1 MKIRTQA
8 DVDALD
14 QKIKTELGVD
24 VSKYRDEEAIE
35 AISGL
40 LVFPLYVISWTV
52 RPMLLA
58 FFLYISGYFLL
69 DLVHVQYLLYAILGL
84 MLALLTGLFAGLF
97 YLTLRFK
104 SDLEGI
110 MNYSMSIM
118 RGIVEDM
125 EQLNTTTHAGN
136 RKEVLQLL
144 FLGVMHIITIPAVS
158 SIIGNR
164 VPLIGGLIARLVR
177 RVLTT
182 MAGLFKWNEQN
193 LREATAKAG
202 DEGKILPAYLAGV
215 SSFQNIMNKVL
226 KVGVRVVQMP
236 ILLIFGFFALLALFF
251 VWAIN

>member
-14 QKIKTELGVD
+14 QRIKTELGVD

-40 LVFPLYVISWTV
+40 LVFPLYVVSWTA
-52 RPMLLA
+52 RPVVLA
-58 FFLYISGYFLL
+58 FLLYISGFFLL
-69 DLVHVQYLLYAILGL
+69 DLVHIQYLLYGILGL
-84 MLALLTGLFAGLF
+84 ALALLTGLFLGLL
-97 YLTLRFK
+97 YLTFRFK

-125 EQLNTTTHAGN
+125 DKLNNNTHAGN

-158 SIIGNR
+158 TIIGNR
-164 VPLIGGLIARLVR
+164 VPVIGGLIASLVR

-182 MAGLFKWNEQN
+182 MAGLFKWDEQN
-193 LREATAKAG
+193 LREAIAKTG

-226 KVGVRVVQMP
+226 RISVRVVQLP
-236 ILLIFGFFALLALFF
+236 ILLIFVFLALLTWLF